1 MSNRANQDGSND
13 RNLSLGQVNPP
24 INIKRFLRLAI
35 NIVNEVDYLHA
46 RGFVHGAINPN
57 NIVFDPATEHIRL
70 RFEPSGGSPREQLLP
85 YVSPEQTGRLSRDI
99 DYRTDFYSLG
109 LLFYWL
115 LTGVLPF
122 KTADASAIL
131 HWHIAGT
138 PVRLHASYPFIPED
152 VSDVVAKMVSK
163 LPEDRY
169 QHGRQIMEDL
179 GSCMKAFEELHLG
192 ENIEQYNH
200 HSSELATYRSRLY
213 GRRKEL
219 ERLFSAFD
227 RAKVHGCEMM
237 LIGGPAGVGK
247 TTFVRELR
255 DYVIK
260 EQGIFLEGSFDKNNM
275 ERPYS
280 GWIKALDAFVDITT
294 QQGDSELAQ
303 WRRVILTSMGNPGR
317 MLVGLV
323 PSLSQIVGQQIEFP
337 LPPSADIHNRFHY
350 YFLELIRVISGNR
363 PLVIFLDELQWI
375 DPESQNL
382 LYYILNSD
390 LLHVLVVGTY
400 CDTDIDDRKSFSQT
414 INDLRKNKTNMQYLK
429 LNNLAKGDVAALLM
443 DTFKFNRTELDV
455 LTDRVFQL
463 SEGNILYIT
472 RLLNML
478 TLDNI
483 IRFDYSSHLWRLD
496 AQKLSGLSMP
506 RSLKGL
512 VQQELILLDDES
524 CQTIFTAACIGTGFE
539 LSMLSDI
546 LGQSDESVLRILKPM
561 VDYGLLFSLPDGS
574 YQFAHDQI
582 HQAAYLLGVEKDRFE
597 THHRLANLYIS
608 KLGGPEY
615 EQYLFFVA
623 DQLYLGSDLL
633 LDDYDKLELARLSL
647 QAAMLAKKESAFRK
661 ALHYLERAR
670 KLLPED
676 IWSSSRDL
684 SRSVLQESARV
695 AYLCGFFDQALS
707 IANDIIVHEGRS
719 RRNIEVI
726 ELMMD
731 IEAALLHT
739 REAINQGIS
748 ILDTLGIQMAAHPPE
763 DLSPEH
769 LLTLPPMT
777 NPSAL
782 AAMPILSKCVPAAYQ
797 LDAKLINSI
806 VCTMLSLSI
815 EHGNDS
821 NSAFAYVMYGLLL
834 SSSPDTIEL
843 GYQYGELGVKI
854 LEKQQNKTLECRVKH
869 IFYSHICFTKDS
881 LSTIIQPMYE
891 AAQIG
896 VAHGDF
902 EFVSYIENVRCCCY
916 LFCCSSI
923 MKAIAEFDNA
933 FKLMK
938 RIKIEHGMIMC
949 SIFRQMAINMADHPR
964 DPLSLNAPEFDEI
977 GTLQK
982 IQKANQRNLL
992 AFYFL
997 AKLILS
1003 VHTGNHVAAFQ
1014 YAKTIYEEGY
1024 DQQLRS
1030 QYLEIIYKFFFT
1042 IAYCRHQQAR
1052 ARPKLAKYE
1061 KIVGSY
1067 CEHIQ
1072 YVALTCPG
1080 NYESLRYLVEGERG
1094 VIRGEILASI
1104 GLLDNACVAAR
1115 RYKQPLFEAMAFES
1129 LSKILNE
1136 HGFESIGNNAY
1147 HTSHFLYRSW
1157 GADLKTSLMELRD
1170 PALVHTRSQKKED
1183 HASRES
1189 VDVAT
1194 IIKATYAISSEKELN
1209 QLLSV
1214 ILKIVVE
1221 NAGARRGF
1229 LIMKV
1234 RDDFEITARG
1244 EMRNDNIVTELVK
1257 HTLIDGSSEL
1267 PLTVIKYVAATS
1279 NTVLLDNA
1287 SIVGEFVRD
1296 PYIARTSARSVLCI
1310 PLLIRGQQIAL
1321 LYLDNDLITSAF
1333 PQDQVSLLE
1342 QIAAQAAIS
1351 LENAL
1356 LLKRLQK
1363 SQFLQKMAE
1372 KVGKIGGWEVDIDT
1386 MELACTDSVYD
1397 IYELKNKGK
1406 MTFAE
1411 SLRFY
1416 IPSSALMVS
1425 AAINDAISQ
1434 GAPFDLEASLQTDD
1448 GRTKC
1453 IHIVGEMD
1461 AENHKVLGSVQDI
1474 TERKLS
1480 ENRIKQLKILLS
1492 DIIDS
1497 MPSILI
1503 GLDEKGCIT
1512 LWNQQCVQFTTI
1524 AVETARGQNLESIL
1538 PEFSRFIEELRCQV
1552 LQSKQPRAM
1561 NNMAIV
1567 HFDNQRYFDIIVYP
1581 LEEGASQGTAVRIE
1595 DVTARKLMEQ
1605 ELKNHKEHLER
1616 LVEERTEALDITI
1629 RELAIAKDRAESAN
1643 RAKSAF
1649 LASMSH
1655 ELRTPLNAVLGY
1667 AQLLQREPELSEKQK
1682 TWLNTINNSGEH
1694 LLSLINDVLELS
1706 KIEAGRTT
1714 LEPSQLALHDLLAEI
1729 RDMLEAKAEAKGL
1742 RFLLIQDDTVPTVI
1756 VTDAKKLRQILINLL
1771 VNALK
1776 FTQVGSISMR
1786 AFLDD
1791 AGALAID
1798 ITDTG
1803 IGIATDELDSVF
1815 RRFEQTESGRTAGSG
1830 TGLGMAI
1837 SREYAQLMG
1846 GDITVESEL
1855 GKGSTFHLR
1864 LPFKR
1869 CGARSLPSQSR
1880 PRKVVGLRPGRPA
1893 PRFLVV
1899 DDQENNR
1906 AVLTD
1911 LLRILGSET
1920 LAASSG
1926 PEAIR
1931 IFAEFKPDLVWMDI
1945 RMPGM
1950 DGIEATRAIKATPSG
1965 RKTKI
1970 IAITASALRD
1980 EEGPIL
1986 SSGCDGIVY
1995 KPFREHEIFE
2005 ALAQHLALEYDYEA
2019 EGNG

>member
-1 MSNRANQDGSND
+1 MRNAANRDGSND
-13 RNLSLGQVNPP
+13 RNVILGQVNPP

-57 NIVFDPATEHIRL
+57 NILFDPVTEHIRL
-70 RFEPSGGSPREQLLP
+70 SFEPAGGSSREQLLP
-85 YVSPEQTGRLSRDI
+85 YVSPEQTGRLNRDI

-122 KTADASAIL
+122 KTADASAVL

-138 PVRLHASYPFIPED
+138 PVHLHATYPFIPED

-179 GSCMKAFEELHLG
+179 GSCLKAFEELHLG
-192 ENIEQYNH
+192 ENIDQYRH

-227 RAKVHGCEMM
+227 RAKVHGCELM
-237 LIGGPAGVGK
+237 LIGGPSGVGK
-247 TTFVRELR
+247 TAFVHELR
-255 DYVIK
+255 EYVVK
-260 EQGIFLEGSFDKNNM
+260 EQGLFLEGGFDQNNS
-275 ERPYS
+275 ERSYS
-280 GWIKALDAFVDITT
+280 GWIKVMDAFVDISL

-303 WRRVILTSMGNPGR
+303 WRRAIMTSIGNPGR

-323 PSLSQIVGQQIEFP
+323 PSLSQIVGQHMEFP

-363 PLVIFLDELQWI
+363 PLVIFLDDLQWM
-375 DPESQNL
+375 DSESQNL
-382 LYYILNSD
+382 LNYILNSD

-400 CDTDIDDRKSFSQT
+400 NDADIDNRKSFSQA

-429 LNNLAKGDVAALLM
+429 LNNLGKEDVAALLQ
-443 DTFKFNRTELDV
+443 DTFKFSRTELGA
-455 LTDRVFQL
+455 LTEQVFLL

-496 AQKLSGLSMP
+496 AQKMANLSIP

-524 CQTIFTAACIGTGFE
+524 CQAIFTAACIGAGFE

-546 LGQSDESVLRILKPM
+546 LGQSDDYVLRILKPM
-561 VDYGLLFSLPDGS
+561 VDYGILLSDPGNC
-574 YQFAHDQI
+574 YKFAHDQV
-582 HQAAYLLGVEKDRFE
+582 HQAAYLLGLEKDRYE

-608 KLGGPEY
+608 KLGGPEN
-615 EQYLFFVA
+615 EKYLFFVA
-623 DQLYLGSDLL
+623 DQLYLGSGLL
-633 LDDYDKLELARLSL
+633 LDTYDKLELAELSL
-647 QAAMLAKKESAFRK
+647 KAAMHAKEASAFRR
-661 ALHYLERAR
+661 AFHYLDRAW
-670 KLLPED
+670 KLLPENSWD
-676 IWSSSRDL
+676 TAKELTWSIAH
-684 SRSVLQESARV
+684 ESARV
-695 AYLCGFFDQALS
+695 AYLCGMFDQALS
-707 IANDIIVHEGRS
+707 LANDIIVREGRS
-719 RRNIEVI
+719 RRNIEII

-739 REAINQGIS
+739 REAINLGIS
-748 ILDTLGIQMAAHPPE
+748 ILDTLGIGLETTPPA

-769 LLTLPPMT
+769 LLTLPAMT
-777 NPSAL
+777 DPSAL

-797 LDAKLINSI
+797 LDSKLINSI
-806 VCTMLSLSI
+806 VCTMLSLSTRY
-815 EHGNDS
+815 GNDT
-821 NSAFAYVMYGLLL
+821 NSAFGYVMYGLLL
-834 SSSPDTIEL
+834 SSSPATIES
-843 GYQYGELGVKI
+843 GYRYGELGVKL
-854 LEKQQNKTLECRVKH
+854 LEQQKNKALECRVKH
-869 IFYSHICFTKDS
+869 IFYSHISFTKDP
-881 LSTIIQPMYE
+881 LTAIMRPMFD
-891 AAQIG
+891 AAQVG

-902 EFVSYIENVRCCCY
+902 EFVSYIENVRCCCF
-916 LFCCSSI
+916 LFCCSTI
-923 MKAIAEFDNA
+923 KKAIAEFDSTLA
-933 FKLMK
+933 LTKKM
-938 RIKIEHGMIMC
+938 KIEHGTIFC
-949 SIFRQMAINMADHPR
+949 SIFRQMAVNMADHLESPI
-964 DPLSLNAPEFDEI
+964 SLNGADFDEI
-977 GTLQK
+977 VTLQK

-992 AFYFL
+992 AYYHL

-1003 VHTGNHVAAFQ
+1003 FSTDNYVTAFQ
-1014 YAKTIYEEGY
+1014 YARIICDEKY
-1024 DQQLRS
+1024 DQQLIS
-1030 QYLEIIYKFFFT
+1030 LHLEIIYRFYFSM
-1042 IAYCRHQQAR
+1042 AYYRQNTAR
-1052 ARPKLAKYE
+1052 VKRAKE
-1061 KIVGSY
+1061 KYLQIVERY
-1067 CEHIQ
+1067 RDHIQ
-1072 YVALTCPG
+1072 YMAQICPG
-1080 NYESLRYLVEGERG
+1080 NYEVLWHLVEGERCVVDG
-1094 VIRGEILASI
+1094 DALKSI
-1104 GLLDNACVAAR
+1104 GLFDKACSVAMK
-1115 RYKQPLFEAMAFES
+1115 YKQPLFEAMACES
-1129 LSKILNE
+1129 LSRVLME
-1136 HGFESIGNNAY
+1136 HGFESIGNKTFQTAY
-1147 HTSHFLYRSW
+1147 ALYEHW
-1157 GADLKTSLMELRD
+1157 GAELKTSQMELKR
-1170 PALVHTRSQKKED
+1170 PALLHIKDQKIEEYS
-1183 HASRES
+1183 SRES
-1189 VDVAT
+1189 MDVAT

-1209 QLLSV
+1209 QLLSI
-1214 ILKIVVE
+1214 ILKIVIE

-1234 RDDFEITARG
+1234 DDNLEMAAKG
-1244 EMRNDNIVTELVK
+1244 ELRNDNIITEVLK
-1257 HTLIDGSSEL
+1257 PLRLDNSEEL
-1267 PLTVIKYVAATS
+1267 PLGVIKFVANES
-1279 NTVLLDNA
+1279 HTVLLDNA
-1287 SIVGEFVRD
+1287 FVSGEFVKD
-1296 PYIARTSARSVLCI
+1296 PYIVKHSVKSLLCI
-1310 PLLIRGQQIAL
+1310 PLSIRGRQIAL
-1321 LYLDNDLITSAF
+1321 LYLDNDLLSSAF

-1356 LLKRLQK
+1356 LLKRIQK
-1363 SQFLQKMAE
+1363 SQFLQKMSE
-1372 KVGKIGGWEVDIDT
+1372 RVGKIGGWEVDIDT
-1386 MELACTDSVYD
+1386 MELACTESVYD
-1397 IYELKNKGK
+1397 IYEIKTKAK
-1406 MTFAE
+1406 MTFGE
-1411 SLRFY
+1411 SLRY
-1416 IPSSALMVS
+1416 YAPGSTAMV
-1425 AAINDAISQ
+1425 ANAINNAIEK
-1434 GAPFDLEASLQTDD
+1434 GEPFDLEASLLMDD
-1448 GRTKC
+1448 GRTK
-1453 IHIVGEMD
+1453 HVHFVGELD
-1461 AENHKVLGSVQDI
+1461 PESHKVLGSVQDI
-1474 TERKLS
+1474 TERKSS
-1480 ENRIKQLKILLS
+1480 ENEIKQLKNLLS

-1538 PEFSRFIEELRCQV
+1538 PEFSRFIEELRSQV

-1567 HFDNQRYFDIIVYP
+1567 QSDNQRYFDIIVYP

-1786 AFLDD
+1786 ASLDD

-1880 PRKVVGLRPGRPA
+1880 PRKVVGLRPGRQA

-1965 RKTKI
+1965 RQTKI

-1986 SSGCDGIVY
+1986 ASGCDGIVY

-2005 ALAQHLALEYDYEA
+2005 ALAQHLELEYEYEA